1 MKISNEV
8 LDVLNN
14 SRIDG
19 NKLFLPPGL
28 DRKLYVKTNDALT
41 SIGAIWNKKLK
52 CHLSDTD
59 IEEKLE
65 EIINTGEYN
74 SIKEKKNELNFFETP
89 QNIAADLVMAAKI
102 GGNHEVLEPSC
113 GKGRIVSEI
122 VKRTH
127 CYIVEID
134 KENYE
139 HTLNSYNCVGLFENG
154 NVDFLSLLP
163 NPLMDRIV
171 MNPPFSKGR
180 EIKHILHAWK
190 FLKPGGI
197 LVSVVSESP
206 FFREN
211 SASREF
217 RNWILE
223 NNGETIKLPN
233 GAFKESGTMVNTRIL
248 KIKK

>member
-1 MKISNEV
+1 MKISDEV
-8 LDVLNN
+8 LQVLNN
-14 SRIDG
+14 SRIEG

-28 DRKLYVKTNDALT
+28 ERKLYVKTNDALT

-74 SIKEKKNELNFFETP
+74 SLTEKKNDLNFFETP
-89 QNIAADLVMAAKI
+89 PNIAADLVMAAKI
-102 GGNHEVLEPSC
+102 GGNHKVLEPSC
-113 GKGRIVSEI
+113 GKGRIVKELLI
-122 VKRTH
+122 RTPDVDV
-127 CYIVEID
+127 VEID
-134 KENYE
+134 QDNFDYTITK
-139 HTLNSYNCVGLFENG
+139 YNCCGHVG
-154 NVDFLSLLP
+154 DFLNESP
-163 NPLMDRIV
+163 EEVYDRIV

-180 EIKHILHAWK
+180 EVLHILHAWK

-197 LVSVVSESP
+197 LVSIVSESP
-206 FFREN
+206 FFRED
-211 SASREF
+211 SSSREF

-223 NNGETIKLPN
+223 NNGETIKLPP
-233 GAFKESGTMVNTRIL
+233 GSFKTSGTLVNTRIL